1 MRLASEKWSGPV
13 TSFSAKLEKNK
24 ENHAYVLGAEAAK
37 SNQPLLGPFIRGS
50 SADADWLDGYL
61 DYCFLR
67 NIT

>member
-1 MRLASEKWSGPV
+1 M

-37 SNQPLLGPFIRGS
+37 NNEALLGPFTRGS
-50 SADADWLDGYL
+50 PADMDWVDGYL

-67 NIT
+67 NL